1 MSEQIEAP
9 EVFNPKFVESL
20 LACPEGHNKSASDA
34 GSSMIRRK
42 IRENGFSRRIIPPKT
57 VSKADLNQWLDSEL
71 PAIIEEMEPN
81 SPGAKSIPFNDTP
94 DSVGYRGDK
103 FVIRFCLITTRE
115 YVKNIYEL
123 MTYKMDLRQVII
135 DNALKDIQKTEDAR
149 FIAAIDAM
157 VGSVG
162 GNGDSGHPQNFQIEG
177 QMTRDSY
184 VEVYSYLEDYD
195 LNNGVILMN
204 RKTGK
209 NFLKFDRSEI
219 GGDLAQSL
227 FTEGL
232 QALTEAKIGGIPHI
246 FTIKKDLVPNNVGYV
261 FAEPK
266 YLGRFYILT
275 DVTMHVKREK
285 NIIRTSAEECIG
297 VSIPNVAAAARFEFV
312 PA

>member
-9 EVFNPKFVESL
+9 EVFNAKFVESL
-20 LACPEGHNKSASDA
+20 LAHPDGHIKNASDA
-34 GSSMIRRK
+34 SSTLIRRK
-42 IRENGFSRRIIPPKT
+42 IRENGFSRRILPPKT
-57 VSKADLNQWLDSEL
+57 VSKADLNYMPDTEL
-71 PAIIEEMEPN
+71 PVIVEEMEPN

-103 FVIRFCLITTRE
+103 FVIKFCLITTRE

-123 MTYKMDLRQVII
+123 MTYKNDLRQIII
-135 DNALKDIQKTEDAR
+135 DNALKDVQKEEDAR
-149 FIAAIDAM
+149 FIAEVDEM

-162 GNGDSGHPQNFQIEG
+162 GNGDSGHPQNFEING

-184 VEVYSYLEDYD
+184 TEVYNYLEDYD

-204 RKTGK
+204 RRTGK

-219 GGDLAQSL
+219 GGDLAQNL
-227 FTEGL
+227 FTDGL

-246 FTIKKDLVPNNVGYV
+246 FTIKRDLVPNNVGYV

-266 YLGRFYILT
+266 YFGRFYILT

-297 VSIPNVAAAARFEFV
+297 VSFANVAAAARFEFV